1 MTARRPLSRPFRALA
16 LQCRKEFERSPAMEG
31 VATCLHQKEPRK
43 RGEWLG
49 GEGACFWARAV
60 KEPRFGISNG
70 VRSW

>member
-1 MTARRPLSRPFRALA
+1 
-16 LQCRKEFERSPAMEG
+16 MEG
-31 VATCLHQKEPRK
+31 VATCLDEKEPRK